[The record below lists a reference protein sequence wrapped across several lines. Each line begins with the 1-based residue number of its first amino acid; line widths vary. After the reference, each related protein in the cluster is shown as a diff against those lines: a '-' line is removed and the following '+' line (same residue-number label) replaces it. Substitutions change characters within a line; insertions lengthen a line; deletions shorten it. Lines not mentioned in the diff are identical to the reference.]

1 MSIKTLRKRIALV
14 AVSALGAGVLSVAVV
29 PSANAAAF
37 AAGAANL
44 DESTDLASTVPGVCI
59 APTDT
64 TDTAVVDFNRVTGG
78 ITITIDSNSD
88 DLGDTEIA
96 TFTITG
102 PAVFTVASA
111 AASGATRSLSAD
123 GKKITYTDDTGGGGT
138 ASVFTAPDFRLTG
151 AGKVEIKTA
160 LTTSSGSSTVLDT
173 LTIYSVAACDQGGY
187 SATTS
192 VTYLDDTNSTALNST
207 TAAAVTGDDATAAT
221 KKYNETTYLKLFL
234 TDKYGA
240 AIDTTASYIE
250 AAATNGAIVGING
263 TPTSPTAV
271 ATSSIQAAVVHIK
284 LPSTTAPVQTTVT
297 VKLNGTT
304 VATRTV
310 TFTGQPASVVVSGV
324 ASHVAT
330 TGTDSIN
337 FVVRDS
343 AGNQLAGWTPVA
355 GLTTSDVNGASVTA
369 FGGSSSATTVQTA
382 TLTAGSVE
390 GASSTTIRVKLD
402 DGTYVTSAPIAFFTT
417 TATAASWTIS
427 ADKQVYAPGEVVTI
441 TVEAKNAKGNPV
453 ADTTVL
459 ASASGTLSWTGAGL
473 TKVSADPAHTDTA
486 TGGKWTYKFYAST
499 TEGSY
504 GYSLKSDMAAAI
516 TTAQTGTFTVKS
528 GAISNAEVLASI
540 VKLIAAINLTI
551 EASTSALEIAPLLTV
566 NVPV

>member
-14 AVSALGAGVLSVAVV
+14 AVSALGAGVLSVAVA
-29 PSANAAAF
+29 PSANAAAI
-37 AAGAANL
+37 AAGASNL
-44 DESTDLASTVPGVCI
+44 DATTDLASTVPGVCI
-59 APTDT
+59 APTNA

-78 ITITIDSNSD
+78 ITLLVTDGTD
-88 DLGDTEIA
+88 DLGNDEVG

-102 PAVFTVASA
+102 PAVFTVAGTA
-111 AASGATRSLSAD
+111 ANGATRSLAAD
-123 GKKITYTDDTGGGGT
+123 GKKITYTADADGSADTMLD
-138 ASVFTAPDFRLTG
+138 PDFRLTG
-151 AGKVEIKTA
+151 AGKVEIKVA
-160 LTTSSGSSTVLDT
+160 LTTAAGSTTVLDT
-173 LTIYSVAACDQGGY
+173 FTIYSVAACDQGGY

-192 VTYLDDTNSTALNST
+192 VTYLDDTNSTALNAT
-207 TAAAVTGDDATAAT
+207 TAAAVTGDDATAAV
-221 KKYNETTYLKLFL
+221 KKYSETTYLKLFL

-297 VKLNGTT
+297 VKFNGTT

-369 FGGSSSATTVQTA
+369 FGGASSATTVQTA

-453 ADTTVL
+453 ADTTAL
-459 ASASGTLSWTGAGL
+459 GTSITWTGAGL
-473 TKVSADPAHTDTA
+473 TKVSADPLAADTA

-540 VKLIAAINLTI
+540 VKLIAAINKQI
-551 EASTSALEIAPLLTV
+551 RALQKSLRR
-566 NVPV
+566 

>member
-14 AVSALGAGVLSVAVV
+14 AVSALGAGVLSVAVA
-29 PSANAAAF
+29 PSANAAAI
-37 AAGAANL
+37 AAGASNL
-44 DESTDLASTVPGVCI
+44 DATTDLASTVPGVCI
-59 APTDT
+59 APTNA

-78 ITITIDSNSD
+78 ITLLVTDGTD
-88 DLGDTEIA
+88 DLGNDEVG

-102 PAVFTVASA
+102 PAVFTVAGTA
-111 AASGATRSLSAD
+111 ANGATRSLAAD
-123 GKKITYTDDTGGGGT
+123 GKKITYTADADGSADTMLD
-138 ASVFTAPDFRLTG
+138 PDFRLTG
-151 AGKVEIKTA
+151 AGKVEIKVA
-160 LTTSSGSSTVLDT
+160 LTTAAGSTTVLDT
-173 LTIYSVAACDQGGY
+173 FTIYSVAACDQGGY

-192 VTYLDDTNSTALNST
+192 VTYLDDTNSTALNAT
-207 TAAAVTGDDATAAT
+207 TAAAVTGDDATAAV
-221 KKYNETTYLKLFL
+221 KKYSETTYLKLFL

-297 VKLNGTT
+297 VKFNGTT

-369 FGGSSSATTVQTA
+369 FGGASSATTVQTA

-427 ADKQVYAPGEVVTI
+427 ADKQIYAPGEVVTI

-540 VKLIAAINLTI
+540 VKLIAAINKQI
-551 EASTSALEIAPLLTV
+551 RALQKSLRR
-566 NVPV
+566 